1 MINTPRFWLIS
12 SIVIALLMTT
22 PIWVLVSFLFE
33 QGNENWQHLR
43 ETLLPEY
50 IQNSII
56 LMLGV
61 AVGTLLLGVPT
72 AWLISHYRFVGSH
85 WLHWALLLPLAMP
98 AYISAY
104 TYTGLLEFEGPVQS
118 YFRELYGFAASQW
131 FPEIRSLEGAIIL
144 FSLVLYPYVYL
155 LSRSGFGS
163 QSQQALEVSR
173 TLGAGPL
180 TRFFRIAL
188 PMARPAIIA
197 GVTLALM
204 ETLADFGAVQ
214 HFGVDTF
221 TTGIYRT
228 WSGFGDTTTAAQLSL
243 VLLVFVA
250 SLIAIERW
258 SRKQQRYFSGSN
270 KNQSVDLI
278 QLSGTQSWLAFGL
291 CFLPILFGF
300 LVPSGMLL
308 YWSIST
314 ADTHWNSEFFG
325 LAWNSFTL
333 ALITALVTLLIA
345 VFLAYAKRIT
355 SSDKVKNAVTLAHLG
370 YAIPGT
376 VLAIAIL
383 IPLAWLDNGLNQIM
397 SQYFGVST
405 GLLLSGTLFA
415 LVMAYSVRFLSV
427 ALQSVESGLQ
437 NIKPTIDDSARTL
450 GSTNW
455 RIISQIHLPLLKT
468 SLLTALILVFVEVL
482 KELPTTLI
490 LRPFNF
496 DTLAI
501 RAYEMASDERLA
513 DAGLPAL
520 LIVLTSL
527 IPVIILSKLMSR
539 PSKNRKAIKT
549 QTPLAEPLQHETK
562 KEATH
567 A

>member
-1 MINTPRFWLIS
+1 MPSRYWLI
-12 SIVIALLMTT
+12 ITILIALLMTT

-33 QGNENWQHLR
+33 PGNENWQHLTD
-43 ETLLPEY
+43 TLLPEY
-50 IQNSII
+50 ISNSIW

-61 AVGTLLLGVPT
+61 SFGTLLLGVPS
-72 AWLISHYRFVGSH
+72 AWLISHYRFIGSR
-85 WLHWALLLPLAMP
+85 WLQWALLLPLAMP

-104 TYTGLLEFEGPVQS
+104 TFTGLLGFEGPVQS
-118 YFRELYGFAASQW
+118 YLRDLYGMQVSSW
-131 FPEIRSLEGAIIL
+131 FPEIRSLGGAMLL

-155 LSRSGFGS
+155 LSRSGFSS
-163 QSQQALEVSR
+163 QSQHALEVSR

-180 TRFFRIAL
+180 QSFFSIAL

-214 HFGVDTF
+214 HFGIDTF

-250 SLIAIERW
+250 TLIVVERW
-258 SRKQQRYFSGSN
+258 SRKQQRYFSSSHAIQTQKLINLHGVKSAAAFLACFTPVLLGFILPS
-270 KNQSVDLI
+270 SVL
-278 QLSGTQSWLAFGL
+278 
-291 CFLPILFGF
+291 LF
-300 LVPSGMLL
+300 
-308 YWSIST
+308 WSITT
-314 ADTHWNSEFFG
+314 AESNWNSEFFG

-333 ALITALVTLLIA
+333 AFITAVVTIAIA
-345 VFLAYAKRIT
+345 VLLAYAKRI
-355 SSDKVKNAVTLAHLG
+355 SSSRKVTNTVYLTHLG

-383 IPLAWLDNGLNQIM
+383 IPLAWLDKGISNFM
-397 SQYFGVST
+397 SQFDIST

-415 LVMAYSVRFLSV
+415 LVFAYSIRFLSV

-437 NIKPTIDDSARTL
+437 RIKPTIDDSAKTL
-450 GSTNW
+450 GASNW
-455 RIISQIHLPLLKT
+455 NIISQIHLPLLRG

-520 LIVLTSL
+520 LIVLTGL
-527 IPVIILSKLMSR
+527 IPVIILSKLMQN
-539 PSKNRKAIKT
+539 SKKT
-549 QTPLAEPLQHETK
+549 TKTTPPTTPLAEPTNVTTITTEKDLQS
-562 KEATH
+562 A
-567 A
+567 

>member
-1 MINTPRFWLIS
+1 MNLTPRFWLILS
-12 SIVIALLMTT
+12 VVIALLMTT
-22 PIWVLVSFLFE
+22 PIWVLASFIFE
-33 QGNENWQHLR
+33 SGNENWHHLVD
-43 ETLLPEY
+43 TLLPDY
-50 IQNSII
+50 ISNSIW
-56 LMLGV
+56 LMIGVSIGTLILGV
-61 AVGTLLLGVPT
+61 SS
-72 AWLISHYRFVGSH
+72 AWLISHYQFLGSS
-85 WLHWALLLPLAMP
+85 WLHWALLLPLAVP

-104 TYTGLLEFEGPVQS
+104 TYTGLLEFEGPLQS
-118 YFRELYGFAASQW
+118 YLRELYGLQVSNW
-131 FPEIRSLEGAIIL
+131 FPEIRSLGGAMVL

-155 LSRSGFGS
+155 LGRSGFGS
-163 QSQQALEVSR
+163 HSQTALEASR
-173 TLGAGPL
+173 TLGAGPVKS
-180 TRFFRIAL
+180 FFTVAL

-228 WSGFGDTTTAAQLSL
+228 WSGFGDTTTAAQLSI

-250 SLIAIERW
+250 TLILIERW
-258 SRKQQRYFSGSN
+258 SRKQQRYFTCGN
-270 KNQSVDLI
+270 KEGHCELIKLHGAKSVM
-278 QLSGTQSWLAFGL
+278 AFIA
-291 CFLPILFGF
+291 CFIPVLLGF

-308 YWSIST
+308 FWSITT
-314 ADTHWNSEFFG
+314 AETNWNSEFFS

-333 ALITALVTLLIA
+333 AFITALVTLFIA
-345 VFLAYAKRIT
+345 IILAYAKRISNSNQVSKT
-355 SSDKVKNAVTLAHLG
+355 VYAAHMG

-383 IPLAWLDNGLNQIM
+383 IPLSWLDNSINQLM
-397 SQYFGVST
+397 TDYFGIST

-415 LVMAYSVRFLSV
+415 LVMAYSIRFLSV

-437 NIKPTIDDSARTL
+437 RIKPSIDDSARTL
-450 GSTNW
+450 GTSDWN
-455 RIISQIHLPLLKT
+455 IISRIHIPLMQS

-496 DTLAI
+496 DTLSI

-527 IPVIILSKLMSR
+527 IPVMILSKLMQNNQNKQKHIEPAPLVS
-539 PSKNRKAIKT
+539 PSHVDLEKDPKFA
-549 QTPLAEPLQHETK
+549 
-562 KEATH
+562 
-567 A
+567 

>member
-1 MINTPRFWLIS
+1 MRVTPKTWLIIS
-12 SIVIALLMTT
+12 VVIALLMTS
-22 PIWVLVSFLFE
+22 PIWVLASFLFE
-33 QGNENWQHLR
+33 SGNDNWQHIAS
-43 ETLLPEY
+43 TLLPDY
-50 IQNSII
+50 IFNSIW
-56 LMLGV
+56 LMVGV
-61 AVGTLLLGVPT
+61 SIGTLAFGVSS
-72 AWLISHYRFVGSH
+72 AWLISHYKFTGSS

-104 TYTGLLEFEGPVQS
+104 TYTGFLEFEGPLQS
-118 YFRELYGFAASQW
+118 YLRELYGFQVSNW
-131 FPEIRSLEGAIIL
+131 FPEIRSLGGAIVL

-163 QSQQALEVSR
+163 QSQTALEASR
-173 TLGAGPL
+173 TLGAGPIKS
-180 TRFFRIAL
+180 FFRVAL

-228 WSGFGDTTTAAQLSL
+228 WSGLGDTTTAAQLSI

-250 SLIAIERW
+250 TLILIERW
-258 SRKQQRYFSGSN
+258 SRKQQRYFSGGHKEG
-270 KNQSVDLI
+270 KNSLI
-278 QLSGTQSWLAFGL
+278 QLQGHKSVLAFTV
-291 CFLPILFGF
+291 CFLPVLLGF
-300 LVPSGMLL
+300 IIPSGMLL
-308 YWSIST
+308 YWSITT
-314 ADTHWNSEFFG
+314 AETNWNSDFLE

-333 ALITALVTLLIA
+333 AFITAIATLAIA
-345 VFLAYAKRIT
+345 VILAYAKRISN
-355 SSDKVKNAVTLAHLG
+355 SSKVSKTVYAAHMG

-383 IPLAWLDNGLNQIM
+383 IPLSWLDNRINAFLNEQFDI
-397 SQYFGVST
+397 SV

-437 NIKPTIDDSARTL
+437 SIKPSIDDSAKTL
-450 GSTNW
+450 GASDWT
-455 RIISQIHLPLLKT
+455 IISRIHIPLMKS

-496 DTLAI
+496 DTLSI

-527 IPVIILSKLMSR
+527 IPVIILSKLMQNNHKK
-539 PSKNRKAIKT
+539 SKNIEPA
-549 QTPLAEPLQHETK
+549 PLVDPSHVDIEEEPK
-562 KEATH
+562 RA
-567 A
+567 